1 MRILLVDDHAVVRRG
16 IRQILADDLPAADF
30 GEAGSTEEAL
40 QRIGEAEWDIVIL
53 DISMP
58 GRGGLD
64 ALKDIRGQKAR
75 LPILVL
81 SMHSEDQ
88 YAIRALRAGASGY
101 LTKETAPAALV
112 DAVRTVAS
120 GGRSM
125 SATVAAKLAA
135 APPVDDGR
143 PLHETLSDRE
153 FQVLRMIA
161 AGKTVKEIGF
171 ELQLSEKTI
180 STYRTRLLEKMR
192 MKSNAELTRYAV
204 ETGLVE

>member
-16 IRQILADDLPAADF
+16 IRQILADDLSAAEF
-30 GEAGSTEEAL
+30 GEADGTNEAL
-40 QRIGEAEWDIVIL
+40 RRVGEADWDIVIL

-64 ALKDIRGQKAR
+64 ALKDIRGLRPR

-88 YAIRALRAGASGY
+88 YAFRAGASGY
-101 LTKETAPAALV
+101 LTKESPPAALV
-112 DAVRTVAS
+112 EAVRRVAS
-120 GGRSM
+120 GGCHM
-125 SATVAAKLAA
+125 SAAVADKLAA
-135 APPVDDGR
+135 DRPTDDSR
-143 PLHETLSDRE
+143 PLHESLSDRE

-171 ELQLSEKTI
+171 ELHLSEKTI
-180 STYRTRLLEKMR
+180 STYRTRVLEKMKMR
-192 MKSNAELTRYAV
+192 SNAELTRYAV
-204 ETGLVE
+204 SAGLVE

>member
-16 IRQILADDLPAADF
+16 IRQILADDLPDSAF
-30 GEAGSTEEAL
+30 GEAGGTDEAL
-40 QRIGEAEWDIVIL
+40 QRIAESDWDIVVL

-64 ALKDIRGQKAR
+64 ALKEIRTLEPH

-88 YAIRALRAGASGY
+88 YAIRAMRAGANGY
-101 LTKETAPAALV
+101 LTKESPPAALV
-112 DAVRTVAS
+112 QAVRTVAA
-120 GGRSM
+120 GGRSV
-125 SATVAAKLAA
+125 SAAVAAKLAA

-143 PLHETLSDRE
+143 PLHEALSDRE

-180 STYRTRLLEKMR
+180 STYRTRLLEKMK
-192 MKSNAELTRYAV
+192 MTSNADLTRYAMS
-204 ETGLVE
+204 TGLLE